1 MTQVEM
7 QDKQKQKTVKVT
19 VFYLPAPEA
28 FEKRYEPDT
37 LMSTV
42 RTEAMAQFG
51 VQDYTDR
58 DQHEFFLELD
68 GGRVEDYSVTLR
80 ALLRERSKK
89 KAEFDLVEQVTAG
102 GV

>member
-1 MTQVEM
+1 MAQVETR
-7 QDKQKQKTVKVT
+7 DRSKEKTVKVT

-28 FEKRYEPDT
+28 FEERYEPDA

-42 RTEAMAQFG
+42 RTDAMVHFG
-51 VQDYTDR
+51 VQNYTDR

-68 GGRVEDYSVTLR
+68 GGRITDYSVTLGS
-80 ALLRERSKK
+80 LLGDKPK
-89 KAEFDLVEQVTAG
+89 NVEFDLVEQVTAG

>member
-1 MTQVEM
+1 MAKVETQDHKKE
-7 QDKQKQKTVKVT
+7 KTVKVT
-19 VFYLPAPEA
+19 VSYLPAPEA

-42 RTEAMAQFG
+42 RTEAMAHFG
-51 VQDYTDR
+51 VQNYTDR

-68 GGRVEDYSVTLR
+68 GGRITDYSVTL
-80 ALLRERSKK
+80 AGLLGEKPK